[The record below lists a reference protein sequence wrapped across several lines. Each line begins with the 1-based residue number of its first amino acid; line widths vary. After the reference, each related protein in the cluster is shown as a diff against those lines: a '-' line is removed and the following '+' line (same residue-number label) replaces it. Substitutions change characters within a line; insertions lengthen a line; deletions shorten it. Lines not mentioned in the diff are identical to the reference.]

1 MEVTKEFSQY
11 LPEGIPLALDCYKCE
26 VHTNDE
32 EKLREGKL
40 YLVQKAFNILSVKS
54 YNFP

>member
-26 VHTNDE
+26 IHTNVS
-32 EKLREGKL
+32 GKIKRGK
-40 YLVQKAFNILSVKS
+40 VVSGTKS
-54 YNFP
+54 I